1 MHICCAKVAVLVRFV
16 TGRLRG
22 TIERLDSL
30 NIVIRKHEVTAARV
44 GIDGKHQGSWVLGV
58 VQT

>member
-1 MHICCAKVAVLVRFV
+1 MFISFTA
-16 TGRLRG
+16 GRLSI
-22 TIERLDSL
+22 TIERLNSL
-30 NIVIRKHEVTAARV
+30 NIIIWKHEVAFASV